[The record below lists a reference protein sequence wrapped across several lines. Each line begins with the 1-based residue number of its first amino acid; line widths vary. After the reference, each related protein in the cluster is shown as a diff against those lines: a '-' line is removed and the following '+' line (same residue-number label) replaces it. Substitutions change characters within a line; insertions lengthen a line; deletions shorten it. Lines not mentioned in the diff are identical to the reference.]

1 MKVEEIALRQEVRQM
16 LSEAGINKT
25 VLKQL
30 VRDVIDE
37 EVNKAIK
44 QAIAE
49 QNWEVEL
56 ERFIEYRA
64 EGICKAIASNE
75 ISYAVRQKLMNMKIE
90 VSY

>member
-44 QAIAE
+44 RAIAE
-49 QNWEVEL
+49 QN
-56 ERFIEYRA
+56 
-64 EGICKAIASNE
+64 
-75 ISYAVRQKLMNMKIE
+75 
-90 VSY
+90 

>member
-30 VRDVIDE
+30 VKDVIDE

-56 ERFIEYRA
+56 ERIIDYRA
-64 EGICKAIASNE
+64 EEICKVIASRE
-75 ISYAVRQKLMNMKIE
+75 IGCVVRQKLMNMKIE